1 MQRGYP
7 GAARPYTAG
16 NWTSFG
22 FVPTRNPYN
31 NGYNS
36 RDNQRNR
43 RVGYGVGFNTAYGL
57 GYGLLGYPYYGF
69 GYPFDYYDPNDPNLQ
84 ADALPGGYGGD
95 YPGQQPAVAYDP
107 GPEQAYAYPQGP
119 TPDANQDTARMPY
132 GGSNGA
138 EIEADANDGMSH
150 PKVTLV
156 LKNGERLQ
164 MRNYAATPS
173 KILITDDG
181 SQRVIY
187 ISSLDLPATQAANNA
202 AGVDFSLPF
211 HP

>member
-1 MQRGYP
+1 
-7 GAARPYTAG
+7 
-16 NWTSFG
+16 
-22 FVPTRNPYN
+22 
-31 NGYNS
+31 
-36 RDNQRNR
+36 
-43 RVGYGVGFNTAYGL
+43 
-57 GYGLLGYPYYGF
+57 
-69 GYPFDYYDPNDPNLQ
+69 
-84 ADALPGGYGGD
+84 
-95 YPGQQPAVAYDP
+95 
-107 GPEQAYAYPQGP
+107 
-119 TPDANQDTARMPY
+119 
-132 GGSNGA
+132 
-138 EIEADANDGMSH
+138 MSH

-181 SQRVIY
+181 NQRVIY